1 MIEGIAD
8 QTNLL
13 ALNAAIEAARAG
25 EQGRG
30 FAVVAEEVRKLAE
43 SSARETRAIGG
54 LIQQVR
60 ESTEQAAATMKL
72 QGREVSDGNCA
83 AQEAGKTLVDISNAA
98 EETALAIDSMM
109 KEIEQF
115 RMIARQVEANMKE
128 VLEIAQSNTDDAQNM
143 SVHIGRVEQAV
154 EMIAAAAAE
163 SAASVEEV
171 SASTEEISAAV
182 QRVASSA
189 QTLAEMSARLQ
200 QSVAKFTV

>member
-1 MIEGIAD
+1 
-8 QTNLL
+8 
-13 ALNAAIEAARAG
+13 
-25 EQGRG
+25 
-30 FAVVAEEVRKLAE
+30 
-43 SSARETRAIGG
+43 
-54 LIQQVR
+54 
-60 ESTEQAAATMKL
+60 
-72 QGREVSDGNCA
+72 
-83 AQEAGKTLVDISNAA
+83 
-98 EETALAIDSMM
+98 M

-143 SVHIGRVEQAV
+143 SIHIGKVEQAV
-154 EMIAAAAAE
+154 ETIAAAAAE

-182 QRVASSA
+182 HRVASSA